1 MKKIILI
8 LIISLVAYSVIFW
21 FFIAENITPKTSNE
35 NQIEN
40 IEGEK
45 DIISENEN
53 EEIVVLKECF
63 SREQIATEES
73 PYTVQE
79 FIELNIDGESVSGE
93 KTGNQSG
100 PDMTNGYEGS
110 LSGKISD
117 DKIEVIFSYSIEG
130 SDQKEKEEYVL
141 KTGELVKQRYPLIES
156 EDGVLVPDKTKEAS
170 LVIYKKVDCI

>member
-1 MKKIILI
+1 MKKIIFI

-21 FFIAENITPKTSNE
+21 FFVAEKITPKTPNE
-35 NQIEN
+35 NQVEN
-40 IEGEK
+40 IEVEE
-45 DIISENEN
+45 DVLENES
-53 EEIVVLKECF
+53 EEVVVLKECF
-63 SREQIATEES
+63 GRKQIATEES

-141 KTGELVKQRYPLIES
+141 KTGELVKQRYPLIED

-170 LVIYKKVDCI
+170 LIAYKKVDCI